1 MTNGKKERIAIC
13 EYISTGANYVDDAIS
28 RGYEPVLVEAPY
40 VGSEEDLMPIRE
52 MREAMNRRFRDRAI
66 IIKENPDY
74 EALLSQ
80 IRELEPVQV
89 IPGSEFGVPLAV
101 HLAADLG
108 LPGNPVENLEAMTE
122 KHAMHQRLKE
132 CGLRYIRGYVIT
144 SEEEAEKCFRELG
157 TEDVVVKPTRGAG
170 TQGVYLCHG
179 HDEMIEAVRKNLSAG
194 VMNGDKLNEIILQ
207 ERIIGREY
215 IVNTVSCDGHH
226 RIVSFWE
233 YDKIRMPNGTNAY
246 NYACSISE
254 PDIGHSRLLDYACR
268 VADAIGVKYGPIH
281 GEYMV
286 DEKGP
291 VLIEVN
297 CRPMG
302 AGMPRKYIEKIFG
315 QHETDSALDAYLDP
329 AKFKKDAEAPYRPKR
344 TGMMKIFIL
353 PKEMKLDSAPV
364 IPISKKLRSYYTAS
378 FTEIGRL
385 GILPETRNLE
395 TAGGTVYLV
404 HDDERVVREDCD
416 FLHKLE
422 MKYPLMLW
430 GDRTA
435 STEDIMEPDIAPL
448 IEKGGCGGATLVF
461 SDTLTDMAGASV
473 AGPESIDDAY
483 DSYEQGILDL
493 SRPESFADLES
504 ANDMIYSFAGKI
516 REGGR
521 LLIPESTYCHLPY
534 GMEGA
539 EILLKAAGF
548 RIEIPDSRLPG
559 VLIANV

>member
-1 MTNGKKERIAIC
+1 MKGKRERIVIC

-40 VGSEEDLMPIRE
+40 VGSEDDTALLRE
-52 MREAMNRRFRDRAI
+52 EREAMNRRFRDRAI

-74 EALLSQ
+74 DELLSQ

-89 IPGSEFGVPLAV
+89 IAGSEFGVPLTV
-101 HLAADLG
+101 QLAADLG

-132 CGLRYIRGYVIT
+132 CGLRYIRGFVIT
-144 SEEEAEKCFRELG
+144 SEEEAAERFRELD

-179 HDEMIEAVRKNLSAG
+179 YDEMIEAVRKNLSAG

-207 ERIIGREY
+207 ERIIGKEY
-215 IVNTVSCDGHH
+215 IVNTVSCNGHH

-233 YDKIRMPNGTNAY
+233 YDKIKMTNGTNAY

-254 PDIGHSRLLDYACR
+254 PDIGHSRLLSYAIK
-268 VADAIGVKYGPIH
+268 VADAIGIKYGPVH

-302 AGMPRKYIEKIFG
+302 GGMTRKFIEKIFG

-329 AKFKKDAEAPYRPKR
+329 GKFEKDAASPYRPKR
-344 TGMMKIFIL
+344 LGMMKFFIL

-364 IPISKKLRSYYTAS
+364 MPISMQLRSYYTAS
-378 FTEIGRL
+378 FAEVGRM
-385 GILPETRNLE
+385 GILPETRNVE

-404 HDDERVVREDCD
+404 HDDERIVREDSA

-422 MKYPLMLW
+422 MDYPLMLW
-430 GDRTA
+430 GDSSA
-435 STEDIMEPDIAPL
+435 LTEEIVEPDIAAL
-448 IEKGGCGGATLVF
+448 IERGGCGGATLVF
-461 SDTLTDMAGASV
+461 SDTLAEIAGASV
-473 AGPESIDDAY
+473 AGPDNIGGAY

-493 SRPESFADLES
+493 SRPDSFADLES
-504 ANDMIYSFAGKI
+504 AFNMIFTFAGKI

-521 LLIPESTYCHLPY
+521 ILIPESTYCHLPY
-534 GMEGA
+534 GMEGM
-539 EILLKAAGF
+539 EILLKAARF
-548 RIEIPDSRLPG
+548 RIELPDIRLPG